1 MINFVSGIIAFVAGL
16 IVAIFPAESIKVV
29 VILLG
34 IAATIK
40 GLYDLIK
47 VRVLTEDSFFRRTVI
62 IRSLGSIIIGLLAV
76 FLPIAMFNTVQAI
89 FRIMLYILAI
99 YLILAAGAEIYMIM
113 KLDEAEIPSAPFRA
127 EAIGSILIAI
137 FLFILP
143 ANVGVII
150 VRVMGIAVAVCSA
163 LYSLYAWRHRI
174 TVIEPDSVRDDVVST
189 SDTEDTSSQD
199 NQETVN

>member
-150 VRVMGIAVAVCSA
+150 VRVMGIAVCSA